1 MGINWGRVILG
12 GLVAGLVVN
21 VSEFAINNLWL
32 DGEWTEAIES
42 LNRSSAVGAGGTAA
56 FWLWG
61 FLTGIFALYLYAAF
75 RPRFGAG
82 PRTAVRAAVASW
94 IPGSVL
100 GLVFPAVL
108 ELFPVRLMAIGVIS
122 GLVEIVIGTLVG
134 ARLYQESETAKDVRA
149 AVGRGV

>member
-1 MGINWGRVILG
+1 MGINWARVILG
-12 GLVAGLVVN
+12 GLVAGLVIN

-56 FWLWG
+56 FWVWG

-82 PRTAVRAAVASW
+82 PKTAVRAALAAW

-100 GLVFPAVL
+100 GMVFPAVL
-108 ELFPVRLMAIGVIS
+108 ELFPVRLMVIGVLS
-122 GLVEIVIGTLVG
+122 GLVELVIGTLVG
-134 ARLYQESETAKDVRA
+134 AWLYQESDKAMNVRTAA
-149 AVGRGV
+149 GRV